1 MLNTAFAI
9 LTVAVLLGAALAGQY
24 LRGGASHSV
33 PWPFAAL
40 HGLIGPSVDQLQAF
54 RRGLAE
60 FGYAEGKNVA
70 IVYHRRKAT
79 LAAALKLEDY
89 SDGQ

>member
-1 MLNTAFAI
+1 MG
-9 LTVAVLLGAALAGQY
+9 LGAPDRPY
-24 LRGGASHSV
+24 L
-33 PWPFAAL
+33 
-40 HGLIGPSVDQLQAF
+40 DQLQAF

-70 IVYHRRKAT
+70 IVYHGRKAT